1 MRWLPLGM
9 WWTVILILG
18 LLALIGVPA
27 AQRADIIVALV
38 AFAASLRLGSGG
50 DGDADGLT

>member
-1 MRWLPLGM
+1 M